1 MAAAANTKYLIK
13 GRNKI
18 VVNVTGIF
26 DTADEV
32 DTVIIDVS
40 TLTGPDGTAPTS
52 VRIDEVTWAVGA
64 GFDHIKLEWDA
75 DTDDLIDYFQGQGY
89 MDFRPY
95 GGKND
100 PKSTGTTGD
109 VILTGSGGAAGDTY
123 SFLIA
128 ATLKD

>member
-1 MAAAANTKYLIK
+1 MAAAAKYLIK

-26 DTADEV
+26 DTADETE
-32 DTVIIDVS
+32 TVIIDVS
-40 TLTGPDGTAPTS
+40 TLVGPDGTAPTS

-64 GFDHIKLEWDA
+64 GFDYVLLEWDA
-75 DTDDLIDYFQGQGY
+75 TTSDVIDYFQGQGY

-95 GGKND
+95 GGKHD
-100 PKSTGTTGD
+100 PKSSGTTGD
-109 VILTGSGGAAGDTY
+109 IVLSTAGGAAGDTY

-128 ATLKD
+128 ATLQD

>member
-13 GRNKI
+13 GGNKI

-26 DTADEV
+26 DTADET

-40 TLTGPDGTAPTS
+40 TLVGPDGTPPTG

-64 GFDHIKLEWDA
+64 GFDHILLEWDA
-75 DTDDLIDYFQGQGY
+75 TTDDVIDYFQGQGY

-95 GGKND
+95 GGKHD

-109 VILTGSGGAAGDTY
+109 VLLTGSGGAAGDTY
-123 SFLIA
+123 SFLIC
-128 ATLKD
+128 ATLQD

>member
-1 MAAAANTKYLIK
+1 MAAAVKYLIK

-18 VVNVTGIF
+18 VINVTGAF
-26 DTADEV
+26 SAADET

-40 TLTGPDGTAPTS
+40 TLTGPDGTPPTA

-64 GFDHIKLEWDA
+64 GFDHVLLEWDA
-75 DTDDLIDYFQGQGY
+75 TTDDVIDYFQGQGY

-95 GGKND
+95 GGKHD
-100 PKSTGTTGD
+100 PRSAGTTGD
-109 VILTGSGGAAGDTY
+109 VLLTTVGGAANDTY

-128 ATLKD
+128 ATLQD